1 MIIFVLVSIVLFTV
15 LVPARAQQA
24 DFEALQIGL
33 YGPFRYCVN
42 DRVDE
47 PLCDVI
53 IAHTPVTPLFY
64 RQHAPRENDISIEEK
79 RAVIKKVADELMGRQ

>member
-1 MIIFVLVSIVLFTV
+1 MNIRHLLVGAIVLFD
-15 LVPARAQQA
+15 VPAVAQQD
-24 DFEALQIGL
+24 DFEALQRGL
-33 YGPFRYCVN
+33 YPAIRYCVN

-53 IAHTPVTPLFY
+53 IAHTPMTPLFY

-79 RAVIKKVADELMGRQ
+79 RIVIQNVAAGLVGK